1 MEVITS
7 EAKTASY
14 DTTLLRRIVK
24 ITVFTAAFVVVPCFF
39 FYNSAFSFQFLP
51 ISAKG
56 KEGYK
61 LDKIL
66 KNAAMGDKTVIL
78 TTVNEAWAANNSLLD
93 LFLESFRIGNN
104 TQRLLNHLVII
115 TLDPKA
121 YARCT
126 TLHPHCY
133 ALKTK
138 EMDFSKEAFF
148 MSHDYLE
155 MMWRRIDFLRSVL
168 KMRYNFIFTDADIM
182 WFRDPFQRFD
192 SKADFQ
198 IACDYF
204 NGNSSD
210 VNNSPNGGFTYHD
223 PFITKIGLKMRFLDT
238 AYFGGFCQRSKDLN
252 LVCTMHANCC
262 VGLGN
267 KIHDLG
273 IMLHDWRKFTSF
285 TPNTNSTSSSWT
297 VPQNCSLK
305 SFHDF
310 CHACRVFP
318 TCMRCMHAWL
328 HETLHL
334 PPSQESIY
342 PSPHQIHSSSP
353 PLLLHAPHIIFRT
366 NTRFILLREILEKA
380 AMGDKTVILTTV
392 NGAWAANNSL
402 LDLFLESFHIGNN
415 TKRLLNHLVII
426 ALDQKSYARCLA
438 LHPLC
443 YALKTEGVDFSG
455 EAYYS
460 TPNYLEMMWRR
471 IDFLRSI
478 LTMGY
483 SFIFTDAD
491 IMWFRDPFQH
501 FFQDADFQIT
511 CDSYIGNPYD
521 VNNRPN
527 GGFTYMCLIGSNMI
541 LTFPKLD

>member
-1 MEVITS
+1 MEIITS
-7 EAKTASY
+7 EAKSASY
-14 DTTLLRRIVK
+14 DTTVLRRIVK
-24 ITVFTAAFVVVPCFF
+24 ITVFTAAFVLLPCFF

-56 KEGYK
+56 KEAYK

-104 TQRLLNHLVII
+104 TERLLNHLVII
-115 TLDPKA
+115 ALDQKA

-182 WFRDPFQRFD
+182 WFRDPFQRFY
-192 SKADFQ
+192 SNADFQ
-198 IACDYF
+198 IACDNF

-210 VNNSPNGGFTYHD
+210 VNNSPNGGFTYVKSNHRTIKFYKFWYSSRVTYPGNHDQDVLNKIKHD

-238 AYFGGFCQRSKDLN
+238 AYFGGFCERSKDLN

-262 VGLGN
+262 VGLSN

-273 IMLHDWRKFTSF
+273 IMLDDWRKFKSLTA
-285 TPNTNSTSSSWT
+285 NTNSSSSSWT

-305 SFHDF
+305 SFHER
-310 CHACRVFP
+310 H
-318 TCMRCMHAWL
+318 
-328 HETLHL
+328 
-334 PPSQESIY
+334 
-342 PSPHQIHSSSP
+342 SP
-353 PLLLHAPHIIFRT
+353 
-366 NTRFILLREILEKA
+366 
-380 AMGDKTVILTTV
+380 
-392 NGAWAANNSL
+392 
-402 LDLFLESFHIGNN
+402 
-415 TKRLLNHLVII
+415 
-426 ALDQKSYARCLA
+426 
-438 LHPLC
+438 
-443 YALKTEGVDFSG
+443 
-455 EAYYS
+455 
-460 TPNYLEMMWRR
+460 
-471 IDFLRSI
+471 
-478 LTMGY
+478 
-483 SFIFTDAD
+483 
-491 IMWFRDPFQH
+491 
-501 FFQDADFQIT
+501 
-511 CDSYIGNPYD
+511 
-521 VNNRPN
+521 
-527 GGFTYMCLIGSNMI
+527 
-541 LTFPKLD
+541 